1 MNRIQQLFE
10 KKKEN
15 LLAVYFTAGYP
26 HLNDTVTI
34 IRELEAAGAD
44 LVEIGIPFSDP
55 LADGP
60 TIQISGEKA
69 LENGI
74 SLKLI
79 FEQLKEIR
87 KEVKIPL
94 VFMGYLNPIFKFGIK
109 RFAEKCAEAGID
121 GLILPDLPVQ
131 EYLNDFKE
139 TFEACNLSN
148 IFLITPQTP
157 EERIRKID
165 EISTGFIYM
174 VSSSSTTGAKSAIQT
189 NQESYFS
196 RIQGMNL
203 KTPRLIGFGIS
214 NHETFEKA
222 CLFAN
227 GAIIGSAFIN
237 ALSESENLEN
247 TIHDFVKSV
256 KSKA

>member
-10 KKKEN
+10 KKKKN

-60 TIQISGEKA
+60 TIQKSGEKA

-139 TFEACNLSN
+139 TFEACSLSN

-165 EISTGFIYM
+165 EISNGFIYM
-174 VSSSSTTGAKSAIQT
+174 VSSSSTTGAKSAIQS

-203 KTPRLIGFGIS
+203 KTPSLIGFGIS

-222 CLFAN
+222 CRFAN

-237 ALSESENLEN
+237 ALSESENLKD

>member
-26 HLNDTVTI
+26 ELNDTTTVI
-34 IRELEAAGAD
+34 KELEAAGAD
-44 LVEIGIPFSDP
+44 LVEIGVPFSDP

-60 TIQISGEKA
+60 TIQKSGERA

-74 SLKLI
+74 SLNLI
-79 FEQLKEIR
+79 FEQLKDIR
-87 KEVKIPL
+87 KEVSIPM
-94 VFMGYLNPIFKFGIK
+94 VFMGYLNPILKFGIK
-109 RFAEKCAEAGID
+109 RFAEKCAEVGID

-131 EYLNDFKE
+131 EYMTEFKE

-148 IFLITPQTP
+148 IFLITPNTP
-157 EERIRKID
+157 EKRVRKID

-174 VSSSSTTGAKSAIQT
+174 VSSSSTTGAKTNIQT
-189 NQESYFS
+189 NQEDYFK
-196 RIQGMNL
+196 RIDEMDLN
-203 KTPRLIGFGIS
+203 TPRLIGFGIS
-214 NHETFEKA
+214 NNETFTKA
-222 CLFAN
+222 CQFAN

-237 ALSESENLEN
+237 TLTNSENLKDS
-247 TIHDFVKSV
+247 IHGFVKSI
-256 KSKA
+256 KG

>member
-1 MNRIQQLFE
+1 MNRIQELFE

-15 LLAVYFTAGYP
+15 LLAIYFTAGYP
-26 HLNDTVTI
+26 ELNDTKTVI
-34 IRELEAAGAD
+34 KELETAGAD
-44 LVEIGIPFSDP
+44 LIEIGIPFSDP

-60 TIQISGEKA
+60 TIQKSGEKA

-74 SLKLI
+74 SLNLI

-87 KEVKIPL
+87 KEVSTPL
-94 VFMGYLNPIFKFGIK
+94 VFMGYLNPILKFGIK
-109 RFAEKCAEAGID
+109 RFAEKCAEVGID
-121 GLILPDLPVQ
+121 GLILPDLPLQ
-131 EYLNDFKE
+131 EYMNEFKE
-139 TFEACNLSN
+139 TFEACKLSN

-174 VSSSSTTGAKSAIQT
+174 VSSSSTTGAKTGIQT
-189 NQESYFS
+189 NQEGYFK
-196 RIQGMNL
+196 RVQEMNL

-214 NHETFEKA
+214 NNETFTKA
-222 CLFAN
+222 CQFAN

-237 ALSESENLEN
+237 TLTKSDNMKES
-247 TIHDFVKSV
+247 IHDFVKSI
-256 KSKA
+256 KG

>member
-15 LLAVYFTAGYP
+15 VLAVYFTAGYP
-26 HLNDTVTI
+26 QLNDTVTI
-34 IRELEAAGAD
+34 IKELEAAGAD

-60 TIQISGEKA
+60 TIQKSGEKA

-74 SLKLI
+74 SLNII
-79 FEQLKEIR
+79 FEQLKDIR

-94 VFMGYLNPIFKFGIK
+94 VFMGYLNPIFKFGIRK
-109 RFAEKCAEAGID
+109 FAEKCAEVGID

-131 EYLNDFKE
+131 EYMSDFKE
-139 TFEACNLSN
+139 TFEACKLSN

-165 EISTGFIYM
+165 ETSTGFIYM

-189 NQESYFS
+189 NQESYFQ
-196 RIQGMNL
+196 RIQDMNL

-222 CLFAN
+222 CRFAN

-237 ALSESENLEN
+237 ALSDSKDLKETVHN
-247 TIHDFVKSV
+247 FVKSV